1 MKERRHY
8 DREFK
13 QMAVE
18 LSKARDNVPE
28 VAKELGIRSEILSRW
43 RREAARYAEG
53 SFPGK
58 GNPAQT
64 DSEKEIAR
72 LKKKLHDAELERDIL
87 KKAVGIFSKN
97 DGKFTGL

>member
-1 MKERRHY
+1 MKERRTY

-18 LSKARDNVPE
+18 LSKARGNVIE
-28 VAKELGIRSEILSRW
+28 VAKELGIRSEILNRW
-43 RREAARYAEG
+43 RREADLHAEG

-58 GNPAQT
+58 GNPALT

-72 LKKKLHDAELERDIL
+72 LKKQLHDAELESDML
-87 KKAVGIFSKN
+87 NKVAGIFSRN